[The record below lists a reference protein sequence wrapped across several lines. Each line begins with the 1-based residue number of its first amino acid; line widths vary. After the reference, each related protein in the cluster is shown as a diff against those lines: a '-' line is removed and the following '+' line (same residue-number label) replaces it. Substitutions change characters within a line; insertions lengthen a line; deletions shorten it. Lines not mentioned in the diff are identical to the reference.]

1 MTTAPII
8 PHATYFYHFIVN
20 RLQVFLFIILNKL
33 NKIYIIFKYE
43 FEIINPI

>member
-20 RLQVFLFIILNKL
+20 MLQVLLFRILNKL
-33 NKIYIIFKYE
+33 N
-43 FEIINPI
+43 